1 MSIKYCYSTNGENF
15 DGDFDSREEAIYEAV
30 CLFNLEVGQVV
41 FTAESAP
48 ISARQLI
55 RADHVIDNI
64 QCAAADLAGEAG
76 ADYLSC
82 VSTEHMYELESIIS
96 EWMERVD
103 PVYFFGV
110 IDSKE
115 HVLTLDMIDEAKGGR
130 HEA

>member
-41 FTAESAP
+41 FTAESAA
-48 ISARQLI
+48 ISASQLI

-64 QCAAADLAGEAG
+64 QCAAADLVGEAG
-76 ADYLSC
+76 EDYLSY
-82 VSTEHMYELESIIS
+82 VSTEHMDELEAIIS
-96 EWMERVD
+96 EWMERVE

-110 IDSKE
+110 DKPEE
-115 HVLTLDMIDEAKGGR
+115 HTLNDDIIAKAR
-130 HEA
+130 SAQ

>member
-41 FTAESAP
+41 FTAESSP
-48 ISARQLI
+48 ISASQLI

-76 ADYLSC
+76 EDYLSC
-82 VSTEHMYELESIIS
+82 VSTEHMDELEAIIS
-96 EWMERVD
+96 EWMERVE

-110 IDSKE
+110 DTPEE
-115 HVLTLDMIDEAKGGR
+115 HTLSDDIIAKAR
-130 HEA
+130 SAQ